1 MQVFVLAWHFVL
13 ARHKKKRRRD
23 ISRYVVIQRR
33 KGKKYQAATER
44 DAYAHSHFVQE
55 SKEERETE
63 RETERKNIT
72 NETDI
77 AGT

>member
-1 MQVFVLAWHFVL
+1 LL
-13 ARHKKKRRRD
+13 DTKKRRRD

-55 SKEERETE
+55 SKEERERE
-63 RETERKNIT
+63 RERQREKILRMRQI
-72 NETDI
+72 
-77 AGT
+77 